1 MIINEELYLFISAH
15 YQILVIIVFC
25 LTGSIIKD
33 IYNTIIDKDSKVK
46 LTRILVSS
54 ITACILS
61 YSFTDPLIKMG
72 VTSKTLVTV
81 YFISGLVGFNLLEK
95 LTSVEGVGDFLN
107 YIKEYFY
114 KK

>member
-1 MIINEELYLFISAH
+1 MINEELYLFISAH

-25 LTGSIIKD
+25 FTGSIIKD

-46 LTRILVSS
+46 LARIFVSS

-61 YSFTDPLIKMG
+61 YSFTDPLIHLG
-72 VTSKTLVTV
+72 VSSKVLVSI
-81 YFISGLVGFNLLEK
+81 YFVSGLVGFNLLEK

-107 YIKEYFY
+107 YIKEYFV